1 MTQGAK
7 GIGAAGK
14 ANTTARTNQQ
24 KRNFPTDAAL
34 KKIAQEMK
42 ISVQELKTRI
52 KVSEVPQNRKSIYGL
67 ADNNKMDM
75 KTFCALNGID
85 HSKWRDYKAKAGETF
100 YIITEPEIK
109 KTAAKQNTQPQVQ
122 PKQTPKPAP
131 QSTQTPAKKVKTYTP
146 AGLGQAIYA
155 KSEEYYGAV
164 GKQDFDRL
172 INAINSK
179 NASAIIKAYTKNPE
193 NDGKE
198 SLIKTITSEYKS
210 DKQARKNAVMH
221 IYDALAQEKGT
232 PAVIREGFKK
242 ELDEQFDSWGRVSTK
257 QLDETINRMMAS
269 PTELAQKMKNDIHG
283 KWGAVGRES
292 FNELTALVTPKNAEQ
307 VIKAYNDLKTGE
319 SLIEGITS
327 EVRSS
332 KDERKDAVM
341 HIYNAL
347 AKQKNVPTKTKEEFQ
362 NELNA
367 QFKSYGMVD
376 TKKLDEIINGIIS
389 NNKNIAQTHTAEQ
402 TNSSAKISNNKTV
415 VKLTKSGK
423 DITVSDLQ
431 RGAISSAKK
440 EAKENFK
447 QYCRSNGIKYNENL
461 LDLAPMER
469 LPEPV
474 VKNGKIVAKES
485 DLLKPTT
492 TPNGKVVVINPG
504 HGGYSSRTGYFD
516 PGSYSFIK
524 KGNGKYA
531 PLLEYDKMKD
541 YGDDLAERLRAQGYA
556 VVITSAHAQTVSDQK
571 SMENIINRLHN
582 GTKGGKK
589 YAKSDIAFISL
600 HADSD
605 PGKSGTGVCFDPQ
618 FQNDTRFAKILN
630 NNLNE
635 EEWVKSNV
643 SERKWGSNG
652 IQVLHQTEQNPSVLV
667 EVEYVNGS
675 KSKNLDSREY
685 KNRFNKKLT
694 EGLNEY
700 FGIK

>member
-1 MTQGAK
+1 MNQGAK
-7 GIGAAGK
+7 GVGAAG
-14 ANTTARTNQQ
+14 NTNAVQKTNQQ
-24 KRNFPTDAAL
+24 KRNFPSDATL
-34 KKIAQEMK
+34 KKIAKEMK
-42 ISVQELKTRI
+42 ISVDELKSRI
-52 KVSEVPQNRKSIYGL
+52 KASEVPKNRNSIYGL
-67 ADNNKMDM
+67 ADTNKMDM
-75 KTFCALNGID
+75 KTFCALNGIEY
-85 HSKWRDYKAKAGETF
+85 SKWRDYKAKANENF
-100 YIITEPEIK
+100 YIITEPETKRTTEKPKAQNKSQPK
-109 KTAAKQNTQPQVQ
+109 KTEQQPQKPQQTQQ
-122 PKQTPKPAP
+122 PQ
-131 QSTQTPAKKVKTYTP
+131 KKITRYTP
-146 AGLGQAIYA
+146 ATLGKAIYE

-164 GKQDFDRL
+164 GKADFDKL
-172 INAINSK
+172 IKAINSK
-179 NASAIIKAYTKNPE
+179 NASAIIKAYTQNPE
-193 NDGKE
+193 NDDKE

-210 DKQARKNAVMH
+210 DKQARKDAVMH

-232 PAVIREGFKK
+232 PAEIREGFKK
-242 ELDEQFDSWGRVSTK
+242 ELDSQFDSFGRVSTK
-257 QLDETINRMMAS
+257 KLDETINRMMATPS
-269 PTELAQKMKNDIHG
+269 ELAGKMKKDIHG
-283 KWGAVGRES
+283 RWGAVGKDS
-292 FNELTALVTPKNAEQ
+292 FNELTALVTSKNAEQ

-332 KDERKDAVM
+332 KEDRKDAVM
-341 HIYNAL
+341 HIYDAL
-347 AKQKNVPTKTKEEFQ
+347 AKQKNVPAQKREEFQ

-367 QFKSYGMVD
+367 QFKSFGMVD

-389 NNKNIAQTHTAEQ
+389 N
-402 TNSSAKISNNKTV
+402 TNSTPTQTAKSTPKISNNKTKV
-415 VKLTKSGK
+415 RLTQTGKSM
-423 DITVSDLQ
+423 TVSDLQ
-431 RGAISSAKK
+431 RGAISSAKN

-447 QYCRSNGIKYNENL
+447 QYCKANGIKYDENM

-474 VKNGKIVAKES
+474 VKNGKIVAQES
-485 DLLKPTT
+485 DVLTPTT
-492 TPNGKVVVINPG
+492 TPNGKVVVLNPG

-531 PLLEYDKMKD
+531 PLLEYAKMKD

-556 VVITSAHAQTVSDQK
+556 VVITNAHAQTISDQN
-571 SMENIINRLHN
+571 SMADIINRLNN

-600 HADSD
+600 HADSE
-605 PGKSGTGVCFDPQ
+605 PNKSGTGVCFDPQ
-618 FQNDTRFAKILN
+618 FRDDTNFAKILN

-635 EEWVKSNV
+635 EEWVKSDV
-643 SERKWGSNG
+643 SERQWGKRG

-675 KSKNLDSREY
+675 KAQNLDSREY
-685 KNRFNKKLT
+685 KNRFNRKLT